1 MSPRH
6 ERRSRPGGWF
16 AAGLRT
22 QSNVIGA
29 LIMRELHTRYGR
41 DNIGYL
47 WLFLEPLILATS
59 VGLLHWG
66 QKTHY
71 SGGLQGVP
79 FAILGYCTF
88 VIFRNVF
95 NRAEGT
101 LEANLPLLY
110 HRMVTVFDMLLAR
123 ALLEGAGVGLTCFI
137 LLGLSTAIG
146 VAELPVRPMWVIF
159 AMILM
164 TWWSFALS
172 LIVCAGTF
180 ERRGVA
186 KLIHP
191 LSYVLMPISGAF
203 YMLDWLGEPYRT
215 WMSWFPM
222 TQIFEMARYGVFET
236 AQDTYVDVL
245 YICSWCIVLTC
256 VGMLAVKV
264 VRRNVHL
271 H

>member
-1 MSPRH
+1 MSNARQLP
-6 ERRSRPGGWF
+6 SGWF
-16 AAGLRT
+16 YKGLRT
-22 QSNVIGA
+22 QVDVIGA

-41 DNIGYL
+41 ENIGYL
-47 WLFLEPLILATS
+47 WLFLEPFILATS

-66 QKTHY
+66 HQTHY
-71 SGGLQGVP
+71 SEGVQGVP
-79 FAILGYCTF
+79 FAIIGYCTF
-88 VIFRNVF
+88 VIFRNIF

-101 LEANLPLLY
+101 LESNMPLLY

-137 LLGLSTAIG
+137 LLGLSSAIG
-146 VAELPVRPMWVIF
+146 VAELPARPLWGVL
-159 AMILM
+159 AMMLM

-191 LSYVLMPISGAF
+191 VSYVMMPISGAF
-203 YMLDWLGEPYRT
+203 YMLQWLGEPFRT

-222 TQIFEMARYGVFET
+222 TQMFEMARYGVFKS
-236 AQDTYVDVL
+236 AKDDYFDVL
-245 YICSWCIVLTC
+245 YISVWCAILMGI
-256 VGMLAVKV
+256 GMLAVKI
-264 VRRNVHL
+264 VRKHVHL